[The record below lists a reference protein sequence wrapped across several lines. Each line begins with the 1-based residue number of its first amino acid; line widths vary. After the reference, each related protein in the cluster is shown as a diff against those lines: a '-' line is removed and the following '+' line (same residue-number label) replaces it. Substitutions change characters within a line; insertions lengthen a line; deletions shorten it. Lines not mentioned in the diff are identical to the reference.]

1 MMLRVAG
8 LLAALILLAPP
19 PAGADLRRF
28 FHGDPAPVAKSP
40 PPKQLAV
47 VSTAP
52 DGKADPQV
60 ESFLRALAAALM
72 ARDGAALLPRLSA
85 RYAVEGA
92 PEDMRASDFLLQA
105 VAKIPGPERIV
116 VRAVEANGPVRT
128 ARTDFH
134 YEGGRVTPRTFH
146 FDASGNLLAS
156 DLFRLQ
162 RG

>member
-1 MMLRVAG
+1 MPIRLAG
-8 LLAALILLAPP
+8 FLAALILLAPP
-19 PAGADLRRF
+19 PAEADLRRF
-28 FHGDPAPVAKSP
+28 FHGDPAPVTKAP
-40 PPKQLAV
+40 PPKQLAT

-52 DGKADPQV
+52 DAKADPQV
-60 ESFLRALAAALM
+60 ESFLRAFASALM
-72 ARDGAALLPRLSA
+72 ARDGAALLPRLSP
-85 RYAVEGA
+85 RYSVDGA
-92 PEDMRASDFLLQA
+92 PEDTKASDFLLQA

-116 VRAVEANGPVRT
+116 VRSVEANGPVRT

-134 YEGGRVTPRTFH
+134 YDGGRVTPRTFH